1 MLANLFAA
9 AILVSQTTPNPN
21 EALSKI
27 QQFRTAELAKDP
39 KNTTEAF
46 RTKIAQDSKLLADE
60 ALIAFNLQTVGA
72 EDCLAW
78 MNLLLIAERYAFIP
92 ATYDKY
98 LTTDPPQ
105 SSRSA
110 ALTILLE
117 AYIFSK
123 NYSQAITKL
132 DEIPTI
138 HPLDAPNFMRAAGQ
152 SALHRPDP
160 MSTEDA
166 IAFFNRQLQKITSPN
181 TLEETRSQATALSIF
196 YCAKAE
202 LEFLDSNQ
210 SAGNATLSEGL
221 ADPRLS
227 EDEKGTIIRTRNRL
241 NLPGSPAPEIVSDKS
256 IGQYSNLASHLGKV
270 VIINFFANWSLYSHF
285 NFPALRKIHDDYK
298 SQGVELLSVT
308 KFYGY
313 IENDFSLEEN
323 DELNRMKSFAT
334 DQKINWPI
342 VFSNLT
348 SQVEYGVNAL
358 PYTVLIDKKGI
369 VRKVMS
375 GYDPASIDTFRKE
388 IEIAIKEPA
397 ELPPGSNGSLPGP
410 LQQS

>member
-9 AILVSQTTPNPN
+9 AIFVNQTTPNPS

-46 RTKIAQDSKLLADE
+46 RTKIAQDSKLLAEE

-92 ATYDKY
+92 ATFDKY

-110 ALTILLE
+110 AITILLE
-117 AYIFSK
+117 SYLLSK
-123 NYSQAITKL
+123 NYGQAISKL
-132 DEIPTI
+132 DEIPAV
-138 HPLDAPNFMRAAGQ
+138 HPMDAPNFVRASGEYAV
-152 SALHRPDP
+152 HRPDP
-160 MSTEDA
+160 MSPEDA
-166 IAFFNRQLQKITSPN
+166 IAFLNRQLQKIISPN
-181 TLEETRSQATALSIF
+181 TVEETRSQAIAIANF
-196 YCAKAE
+196 YSAKAE
-202 LEFLDSNQ
+202 IEFLDSNQ
-210 SAGNATLSEGL
+210 IAGNASLSEGL

-227 EDEKGTIIRTRNRL
+227 EDEKNSIIRTRNRL
-241 NLPGSPAPEIVSDKS
+241 NLPGSLAPEIVSDKS
-256 IGQYSNLASHLGKV
+256 IGQYSNLASHRGKV
-270 VIINFFANWSLYSHF
+270 VVINFLANWSLYSHF

-308 KFYGY
+308 QFYGY

-342 VFSNLT
+342 VFSNLS
-348 SQVEYGVNAL
+348 SQVDYGVNAL

-369 VRKVMS
+369 VRKIMS

-397 ELPPGSNGSLPGP
+397 ELPPASGG
-410 LQQS
+410 